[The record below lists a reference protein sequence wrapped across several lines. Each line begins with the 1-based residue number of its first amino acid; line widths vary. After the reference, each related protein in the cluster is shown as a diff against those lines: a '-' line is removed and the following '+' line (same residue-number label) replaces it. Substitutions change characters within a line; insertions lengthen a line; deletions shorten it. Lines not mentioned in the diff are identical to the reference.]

1 MASLTL
7 KDVQGIADKLKS
19 APDLPAHEKSLTK
32 KEAVLELKPTI
43 TSLRERGYSVEQIAE
58 LLQKAGL
65 EITFGSLRQYLAT
78 HQGGRRK
85 RGVKASATPPATS
98 TTAAQSSTVTA
109 STKSTTSPKTP
120 APSTK
125 PVANGGG
132 GTFQP
137 KPDSDEL

>member
-43 TSLRERGYSVEQIAE
+43 TSLRERGYSVEQIAD

-85 RGVKASATPPATS
+85 RGVKPSAASPATAPQPS
-98 TTAAQSSTVTA
+98 SVTT
-109 STKSTTSPKTP
+109 STKSITSPKTGVP
-120 APSTK
+120 PSKST
-125 PVANGGG
+125 NTGGG